1 MTGTLERLKTTFSR
15 KGSLASD
22 TNTTE
27 QLLSTDSLSLET
39 STGPARASN
48 LALKHTAPHLDLA
61 SILACL
67 DNTHSTPQTIT
78 TNLQKETALVQ
89 LQQYICTFDVASMLS
104 EIWNKVHPCLAI
116 KPLMMPAMQVMVAM
130 LETHFEACDLLRL
143 SFFNAIAEIEPF
155 APISTDPASIDPRLT
170 ILCVLTKDGRDLRHI
185 EHELGPL
192 LLASAQTLECGIS
205 ALNKLGNTSDSP
217 LLTPDFVQLDKLL
230 VFISKVIKFSSIHL
244 RSDILAQ
251 LLTHITRLI
260 QVPIVN
266 VPTKI
271 QCLNCLDA
279 LVRYGSIP
287 LVFMRPM
294 IKSLCF
300 AAQHPDLDEQAWAI
314 FNNVQH
320 SHHSAGATAELFEAM
335 QLSPQSSSLGDDHDD
350 TVWITIVLG
359 SISLFQRLFEN
370 AMALTSTTTTPAF
383 LDSLFPNS
391 FILSHLA
398 FPLKHQL
405 TILASHALLAIV
417 LFLNIQQS
425 HFSVLEWEILVDIH
439 AASGFIWT
447 SHSLSDTTPD
457 DSAPISTLRQ
467 LHSQLEDRLQFVFFS
482 KLSLFAQST
491 LIRSLI
497 AQSSQLSSE
506 KCLFLLEQIPLTL
519 KYLLDLP
526 EYAVTIIRLMDTLY
540 FPKQPPP
547 SISDESWPEI
557 RTKTFSLFVKL
568 YGTWSIQED
577 EDSVFYQ
584 HVNLLV
590 DRILVNFCTDTML
603 DVVRP
608 VAEWILELCVDADLC
623 ELEQLMDTF
632 LRRIAN
638 ITASPESRVSDLFME
653 TQSKYQ
659 STVGSILDLAQSS
672 FKPAGLDSTSSVHG
686 MYSLISLFHL
696 IVQRPGQQL
705 PENAPTIVFRW
716 IVNLSKWDKVVPES
730 SRLVACRFLGSFR
743 ADDHYGISYS
753 LLLDMDKHV
762 DDCADSTKRVHSQRL
777 YASAIAVTLVTD
789 DTPASTSRP
798 VLSTNTSMPS
808 FLISPATA
816 TTAGTAAASTNTISP
831 TSSLPSGTAHTDTFN
846 FSHML
851 RHDVLPIG
859 EYLEAVMTIFK
870 LETQYSILHETLV
883 NITLQIQNHLLWQDA
898 HLQMRQLRAL
908 LCDIIITERV
918 AVSISAIPQEIR
930 KADIYLS
937 FFKLLVLLFGF
948 RFLFT
953 KLQQDELVSVFQL
966 TLNRWPTNAKFCIQ
980 ALSLALFEMPMS
992 ITKHLPS
999 ILMKISQ
1006 TTSQALSIP
1015 NLEFLSALARV
1026 PELYINFTE
1035 ADYRRV
1041 FGVSIQY
1048 IRLFNSNLGSGDSS
1062 VSSYITE
1069 LAFHVMSLW
1078 FMSLKLGERRKFVPF
1093 IIHNLVATSNMPQS
1107 ATSAGLL
1114 ATTGQ
1119 AAGMGPAPLQ
1129 LNEHVEL
1136 VLEMMAQN
1144 TYVDCWP
1151 KPNNAASNRMTTA
1164 SLTGNKL
1171 ATRSWIQGN
1180 ALLSIVV
1187 AKETGWTELI
1197 VRRPSGVVSL
1207 WIHLDNATQKIN
1219 SSGQSDWLAQTF
1231 SLSPLVTL
1239 PSLEMVTN
1247 PIATNARL
1255 EYAHSRSAST
1265 GSTKGTSITPLTMP
1279 KMDPKWLLNESDTA
1293 SEQPLDINNDVTPL
1307 SRIRRTRS
1315 ISIARKTLSTSRMTS
1330 SPLFELPTV
1339 APIDSA
1345 TASVSMREEQQPI
1358 EPGFIPMLFFPYPS
1372 NQVSQDAL
1380 RPLPDTDAINR
1391 AIAVLDRTPVIE
1403 LHKIGIVYVAP
1414 GQSTEVEILS
1424 NTYGSR
1430 TYTYFLHLL
1439 GRLFRL
1445 AGCRDVYVGGLD
1457 ISSDTLDGEF
1467 GLCSADDQRLAQVI
1481 YHVTTLMPNR
1491 DYDPTCT
1498 GKKRHIGND
1507 FVSIVWNEG
1516 GIYKQDT
1523 IPGQFNYFYVVVEP
1537 LSLSFSENAI
1547 APGAYFSNETLFT
1560 SVLSSDRRQG
1570 RHSKNT
1576 GNTGG
1581 SISTEGQSQTTTPIT
1596 SPIPDSRHD
1605 PIQGAGLR
1613 DSIGNF
1619 TDVANTNQDNSHR
1632 TGMSKFYTSLFRVS
1646 ILIRSD
1652 LPDPGQVAQVPKIV
1666 TGGSLA
1672 AYVRQLAVHANMFS
1686 QIYAQKEHS
1695 TGYASNARER
1705 LRQVKRIRERL
1716 DGSGS
1721 AVKGDSPLPP
1731 STLTTLQ
1738 DSLDF
1743 TKYMQ

>member
-1 MTGTLERLKTTFSR
+1 
-15 KGSLASD
+15 
-22 TNTTE
+22 
-27 QLLSTDSLSLET
+27 
-39 STGPARASN
+39 
-48 LALKHTAPHLDLA
+48 
-61 SILACL
+61 
-67 DNTHSTPQTIT
+67 
-78 TNLQKETALVQ
+78 
-89 LQQYICTFDVASMLS
+89 
-104 EIWNKVHPCLAI
+104 
-116 KPLMMPAMQVMVAM
+116 
-130 LETHFEACDLLRL
+130 
-143 SFFNAIAEIEPF
+143 
-155 APISTDPASIDPRLT
+155 
-170 ILCVLTKDGRDLRHI
+170 
-185 EHELGPL
+185 
-192 LLASAQTLECGIS
+192 
-205 ALNKLGNTSDSP
+205 
-217 LLTPDFVQLDKLL
+217 
-230 VFISKVIKFSSIHL
+230 
-244 RSDILAQ
+244 
-251 LLTHITRLI
+251 
-260 QVPIVN
+260 
-266 VPTKI
+266 
-271 QCLNCLDA
+271 
-279 LVRYGSIP
+279 
-287 LVFMRPM
+287 
-294 IKSLCF
+294 
-300 AAQHPDLDEQAWAI
+300 
-314 FNNVQH
+314 
-320 SHHSAGATAELFEAM
+320 
-335 QLSPQSSSLGDDHDD
+335 
-350 TVWITIVLG
+350 
-359 SISLFQRLFEN
+359 
-370 AMALTSTTTTPAF
+370 
-383 LDSLFPNS
+383 
-391 FILSHLA
+391 
-398 FPLKHQL
+398 
-405 TILASHALLAIV
+405 
-417 LFLNIQQS
+417 
-425 HFSVLEWEILVDIH
+425 
-439 AASGFIWT
+439 
-447 SHSLSDTTPD
+447 
-457 DSAPISTLRQ
+457 
-467 LHSQLEDRLQFVFFS
+467 
-482 KLSLFAQST
+482 
-491 LIRSLI
+491 
-497 AQSSQLSSE
+497 
-506 KCLFLLEQIPLTL
+506 
-519 KYLLDLP
+519 
-526 EYAVTIIRLMDTLY
+526 
-540 FPKQPPP
+540 
-547 SISDESWPEI
+547 
-557 RTKTFSLFVKL
+557 
-568 YGTWSIQED
+568 
-577 EDSVFYQ
+577 
-584 HVNLLV
+584 
-590 DRILVNFCTDTML
+590 
-603 DVVRP
+603 
-608 VAEWILELCVDADLC
+608 
-623 ELEQLMDTF
+623 
-632 LRRIAN
+632 
-638 ITASPESRVSDLFME
+638 
-653 TQSKYQ
+653 
-659 STVGSILDLAQSS
+659 
-672 FKPAGLDSTSSVHG
+672 
-686 MYSLISLFHL
+686 
-696 IVQRPGQQL
+696 
-705 PENAPTIVFRW
+705 
-716 IVNLSKWDKVVPES
+716 
-730 SRLVACRFLGSFR
+730 
-743 ADDHYGISYS
+743 
-753 LLLDMDKHV
+753 
-762 DDCADSTKRVHSQRL
+762 
-777 YASAIAVTLVTD
+777 
-789 DTPASTSRP
+789 
-798 VLSTNTSMPS
+798 
-808 FLISPATA
+808 
-816 TTAGTAAASTNTISP
+816 
-831 TSSLPSGTAHTDTFN
+831 
-846 FSHML
+846 
-851 RHDVLPIG
+851 
-859 EYLEAVMTIFK
+859 
-870 LETQYSILHETLV
+870 
-883 NITLQIQNHLLWQDA
+883 
-898 HLQMRQLRAL
+898 MRQLRAL

-1239 PSLEMVTN
+1239 PS
-1247 PIATNARL
+1247 
-1255 EYAHSRSAST
+1255 
-1265 GSTKGTSITPLTMP
+1265 
-1279 KMDPKWLLNESDTA
+1279 
-1293 SEQPLDINNDVTPL
+1293 
-1307 SRIRRTRS
+1307 
-1315 ISIARKTLSTSRMTS
+1315 TSRMTS

-1537 LSLSFSENAI
+1537 
-1547 APGAYFSNETLFT
+1547 
-1560 SVLSSDRRQG
+1560 
-1570 RHSKNT
+1570 
-1576 GNTGG
+1576 
-1581 SISTEGQSQTTTPIT
+1581 
-1596 SPIPDSRHD
+1596 
-1605 PIQGAGLR
+1605 
-1613 DSIGNF
+1613 
-1619 TDVANTNQDNSHR
+1619 
-1632 TGMSKFYTSLFRVS
+1632 
-1646 ILIRSD
+1646 
-1652 LPDPGQVAQVPKIV
+1652 
-1666 TGGSLA
+1666 
-1672 AYVRQLAVHANMFS
+1672 
-1686 QIYAQKEHS
+1686 
-1695 TGYASNARER
+1695 
-1705 LRQVKRIRERL
+1705 
-1716 DGSGS
+1716 
-1721 AVKGDSPLPP
+1721 
-1731 STLTTLQ
+1731 
-1738 DSLDF
+1738 
-1743 TKYMQ
+1743 